1 MDTEVGNRGLK
12 LSGGEK
18 QRISIA
24 RVLLKDPALLIF
36 DEATSALDSISESK
50 IQEAIEPIIKE
61 RTSILIAHRLSTVL
75 AADEILVVKDGE
87 VVDRGHHKELVK
99 ADKREHRFGY
109 EEAAYL
115 LLFGEL
121 PTARELVDWKNRIGA
136 CRRLS
141 DGFKE
146 NAIMKHPPKDIM
158 NALARAVLFASAFD
172 PDGTP
177 DDLSI
182 DKCLEQSVDL
192 IGSMPTMAAYAY
204 QAKVHYHD
212 GGSLMIRNPDPE
224 KSTAENILML
234 TREDGRYSKLE
245 AETLDLALILH
256 AEHGGGNNSS
266 FTTHVV
272 TSSHSDIYS
281 SVAASILSLKG
292 ARHGGANLR
301 VMRQMEEI
309 MREVSGW
316 NRDEN
321 VVRYLEKIAD
331 KKAGDGTGLIY
342 GLGHAVYTISD
353 PRAQMLKE
361 KARALAKDKHREEE
375 MRLFESIERLG
386 PAIVKSRHPRAEDVC
401 ANVDLYSGFVYDMLG
416 IPKDLYTP
424 LFAVARCVSWCAH
437 RMEELVNAGPI
448 IRPAYKPIYHPRPY
462 VRLSDR

>member
-1 MDTEVGNRGLK
+1 MADKKWLK
-12 LSGGEK
+12 KQAEK
-18 QRISIA
+18 IRKANYI
-24 RVLLKDPALLIF
+24 DPALYVKYGVKRGLRNDNGSGVLVGLTTIGNVHGDVM
-36 DEATSALDSISESK
+36 DEG
-50 IQEAIEPIIKE
+50 E
-61 RTSILIAHRLSTVL
+61 RKAVP
-75 AADEILVVKDGE
+75 GE
-87 VVDRGHHKELVK
+87 LYYRGIDVKELVK

-121 PTARELVDWKNRIGA
+121 PTARELMDWKNRIGA
-136 CRRLS
+136 CRKLS

-158 NALARAVLFASAFD
+158 NALARAVLFAYAFD
-172 PDGTP
+172 PEGTP

>member
-1 MDTEVGNRGLK
+1 MADKKWLK
-12 LSGGEK
+12 KQAEK
-18 QRISIA
+18 IRKANYI
-24 RVLLKDPALLIF
+24 DPALYAKYGVKRGLRNDNGSGVLVGLTTIGNVHGYVM
-36 DEATSALDSISESK
+36 DEG
-50 IQEAIEPIIKE
+50 E
-61 RTSILIAHRLSTVL
+61 RRAVP
-75 AADEILVVKDGE
+75 GE
-87 VVDRGHHKELVK
+87 LYYRGIDVKELVK

-158 NALARAVLFASAFD
+158 NALARAVLFAYAFD
-172 PDGTP
+172 PEGTP

-212 GGSLMIRNPDPE
+212 GGSLMIRNPAPD

>member
-1 MDTEVGNRGLK
+1 MADKKWLK
-12 LSGGEK
+12 KQAEK
-18 QRISIA
+18 IRKANYI
-24 RVLLKDPALLIF
+24 DPALYAKYGVKRGLRNDNGSGVLVGLTTIGNVHGYVM
-36 DEATSALDSISESK
+36 DEG
-50 IQEAIEPIIKE
+50 E
-61 RTSILIAHRLSTVL
+61 RKAVP
-75 AADEILVVKDGE
+75 GE
-87 VVDRGHHKELVK
+87 LYYRGIDVKELVK

-158 NALARAVLFASAFD
+158 NALARAVLFAYAFD
-172 PDGTP
+172 PEGTP

-212 GGSLMIRNPDPE
+212 GGSLMIRNPDPA
-224 KSTAENILML
+224 KSTAETLLML
-234 TREDGRYSKLE
+234 MREDGRYTRLE